1 MVKKSQNIDI
11 ILKTFLLFKL
21 FLSLLPY
28 DSSVM
33 TFFFD
38 QLHPPRMARHT
49 ISQRRTLRT
58 RRHRRTRKPFPRR
71 IFPTTLPVLQRIQ
84 LHHRRKRPQRRRSR
98 SRSRD
103 ARQDF
108 REPPRR
114 QQRQRSL
121 LHPERDSALHV
132 PGVAHRLLRN

>member
-1 MVKKSQNIDI
+1 MTKYSTLIFNLFI
-11 ILKTFLLFKL
+11 ICNYITKIMGQIT
-21 FLSLLPY
+21 
-28 DSSVM
+28 
-33 TFFFD
+33 
-38 QLHPPRMARHT
+38 PRRMERHT

-103 ARQDF
+103 ARQDI
-108 REPPRR
+108 RKPPRR

-132 PGVAHRLLRN
+132 PGVAHCLLRN